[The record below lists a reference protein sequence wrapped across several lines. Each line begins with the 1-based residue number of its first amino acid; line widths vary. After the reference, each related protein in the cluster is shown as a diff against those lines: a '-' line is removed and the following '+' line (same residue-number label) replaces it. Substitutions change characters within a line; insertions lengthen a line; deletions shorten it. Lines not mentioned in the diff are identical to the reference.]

1 MLFDPRVDNT
11 LIIWSCFV
19 SLWFSQVVTSH
30 QAQGDSE
37 YLWLRITSN
46 YIHDDDRMIMM
57 IIITWIIANKLKT
70 GLLLAHR
77 EVNWPGIGSLYKQT
91 RSGNSESN

>member
-11 LIIWSCFV
+11 LIIRSCFV

-37 YLWLRITSN
+37 YLWLRITGN
-46 YIHDDDRMIMM
+46 YIHDDDRMIM
-57 IIITWIIANKLKT
+57 ITWIIANKLNT

-77 EVNWPGIGSLYKQT
+77 EVNWPRIG
-91 RSGNSESN
+91 

>member
-11 LIIWSCFV
+11 LIIRSCFV

-30 QAQGDSE
+30 QALGDSE
-37 YLWLRITSN
+37 YLWLRITGN

-57 IIITWIIANKLKT
+57 TWIIANKLNT

-77 EVNWPGIGSLYKQT
+77 EVNWPRIG
-91 RSGNSESN
+91 

>member
-1 MLFDPRVDNT
+1 MFSNPRVDNT
-11 LIIWSCFV
+11 LIIRSCFV

-30 QAQGDSE
+30 QALGDSE

-46 YIHDDDRMIMM
+46 YIHDDDLMIMM
-57 IIITWIIANKLKT
+57 IMITWIIANKLNT

-77 EVNWPGIGSLYKQT
+77 EVNWPRIG
-91 RSGNSESN
+91 

>member
-11 LIIWSCFV
+11 LIIRSCFV

-30 QAQGDSE
+30 RALGDSE
-37 YLWLRITSN
+37 YLWPRIRGN
-46 YIHDDDRMIMM
+46 YIHDDDLMIM
-57 IIITWIIANKLKT
+57 ITWIIANKLNT

-77 EVNWPGIGSLYKQT
+77 EVNWPGIG
-91 RSGNSESN
+91 

>member
-11 LIIWSCFV
+11 LIIRSCFV

-30 QAQGDSE
+30 QALGDSE

-46 YIHDDDRMIMM
+46 YIHDDDLMIM
-57 IIITWIIANKLKT
+57 ITWIIANKLNT

-77 EVNWPGIGSLYKQT
+77 EVNWPGIG
-91 RSGNSESN
+91 

>member
-11 LIIWSCFV
+11 LIIRSCFV

-30 QAQGDSE
+30 RALGDSE
-37 YLWLRITSN
+37 YLWPRITAH
-46 YIHDDDRMIMM
+46 YIHDDDLMIM
-57 IIITWIIANKLKT
+57 ITWIIANKLNT

-77 EVNWPGIGSLYKQT
+77 EVNWPRIG
-91 RSGNSESN
+91 